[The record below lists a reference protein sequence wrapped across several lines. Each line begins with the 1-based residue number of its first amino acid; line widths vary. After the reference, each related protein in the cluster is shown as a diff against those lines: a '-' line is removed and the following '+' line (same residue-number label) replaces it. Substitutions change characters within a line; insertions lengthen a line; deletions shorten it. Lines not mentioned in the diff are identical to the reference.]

1 MFEEENKAPFDFSL
15 EDEDSKNERNTVY
28 NLPRNDYFK
37 YPLVVKDLRKEY
49 KSGRNVK
56 IAVQRFCLKIKKGE
70 VFGLLGP
77 NGAGKTTT
85 ISMLTG
91 LFKPTSGNA
100 WIAGFSIKNELE
112 KVQL

>member
-1 MFEEENKAPFDFSL
+1 VAN
-15 EDEDSKNERNTVY
+15 
-28 NLPRNDYFK
+28 
-37 YPLVVKDLRKEY
+37 
-49 KSGRNVK
+49 GRSNK
-56 IAVQRFCLKIKKGE
+56 IAVQKMCLKIKKGE

-100 WIAGFSIKNELE
+100 WLAGFSIKN
-112 KVQL
+112 

>member
-1 MFEEENKAPFDFSL
+1 
-15 EDEDSKNERNTVY
+15 
-28 NLPRNDYFK
+28 
-37 YPLVVKDLRKEY
+37 
-49 KSGRNVK
+49 
-56 IAVQRFCLKIKKGE
+56 

-100 WIAGFSIKNELE
+100 WIAGFSITKELE
-112 KVQL
+112 KV